1 MTNEPRK
8 NRFENN
14 RKAVYAVIFSLVGL
28 VLLGICLLTVKIVRD
43 EVNRGFERYL
53 IMREPRP
60 SSNLAKSPPKDLLA
74 VADGL
79 ENKPYR
85 LRVDENG
92 FIKPSAVHEKAEASV
107 VFLGGSTTECHFM
120 NEEERFPYLVGR
132 QLEASLGK
140 RINSFNTGFA
150 GNNTLHCLLLLQG
163 KVLPM
168 RPRAVV
174 LMECINDLT
183 FLKLLGDYWNIHATR
198 GIVQDKEYN
207 PIKNWI
213 IHNLIG
219 HKGASAV
226 LGDEFFGQ
234 SVKPDALTSAQLAA
248 QYRKNLELF
257 VFICRQHKIVP
268 VLMTQFNRFTETLPP
283 NLEKQMAPV
292 QQRWNFTYA
301 QYLDN
306 YKALN
311 ETMRDVAREQKVQLI
326 DLDRLVPKTKDY
338 MYDVVHLNAN
348 GSRFVADTIAKS
360 LEPVFH

>member
-1 MTNEPRK
+1 MTKKPRV

-14 RKAVYAVIFSLVGL
+14 SKAVYAVILSLVGL

-43 EVNRGFERYL
+43 EVNRGFERNL

-60 SSNLAKSPPKDLLA
+60 SSNLAKTPPKDLLA

-92 FIKPSAVHEKAEASV
+92 FIKPSAVHQKAEASI

-120 NEEERFPYLVGR
+120 NEDERFPYLVGR
-132 QLEASLGK
+132 QLEATLGK
-140 RINSFNTGFA
+140 RINSYNTGFA

-168 RPRAVV
+168 KPRAAV

-183 FLKLLGDYWNIHATR
+183 FLKLLGDYWNSHATR
-198 GIVQDKEYN
+198 GILQDKEYN

-234 SVKPDALTSAQLAA
+234 EAKPDSLSSAQLAA
-248 QYRKNLELF
+248 QYRKNIELF
-257 VFICRQHKIVP
+257 VFICRQHQIVP
-268 VLMTQFNRFTETLPP
+268 ILMTQFNRFTETLPP
-283 NLEKQMAPV
+283 NLEKQMTPV
-292 QQRWNFTYA
+292 QQRWGFTYA

-311 ETMRDVAREQKVQLI
+311 ETMRDVAREQNVQLI
-326 DLDRLVPKTKDY
+326 DLDLLVPKTKDY

-348 GSRFVADTIAKS
+348 GSRFVADVVSKS
-360 LEPVFH
+360 LEPVLR